1 MKKKTGSLQTIVC
14 LQTPGLNLKAE
25 PDVSDLHDSLQGGY
39 VTKRSLTLCL
49 ESSCE
54 NSDNLL
60 LGNQT
65 LLHFNL
71 YINTRWE
78 VERRERVDRLWIWVQ
93 DINDTLMNPH
103 LKLFT
108 RVFMDKGRAV
118 DRPLLLFSR
127 KRHGT
132 DHTNSTALRGF
143 DNHLRRLV
151 DDLVIIGADLDPHAM
166 GRRCRRFGVCHEND
180 RRAPSSPAPSP
191 DHHDPREGRNSAQG
205 NSPA

>member
-71 YINTRWE
+71 YIDTRWE
-78 VERRERVDRLWIWVQ
+78 IERRERVDRLWIWVQ
-93 DINDTLMNPH
+93 DINDSLVDTH

-108 RVFMDKGRAV
+108 CVLV
-118 DRPLLLFSR
+118 DEGGTVNGPLLLLGWQRDWANHCSAIPFS
-127 KRHGT
+127 GLD
-132 DHTNSTALRGF
+132 DHA
-143 DNHLRRLV
+143 RRLI
-151 DDLVIIGADLDPHAM
+151 DDLVIIGTDLDPHTM
-166 GRRCRRFGVCHEND
+166 GAGCFHRSCCLGLSIGHVQWRGGF
-180 RRAPSSPAPSP
+180 PTSSNI
-191 DHHDPREGRNSAQG
+191 E
-205 NSPA
+205 